1 MARQAMRQLPIE
13 EPMVCSGLLRP
24 RKNSPNTK
32 RSSADRISHFG
43 PPEAPARMETR
54 SAEKPSARIC
64 ARACGPARMVRCLGL
79 VMRVGRALS
88 AGNYKAFAQADLL
101 PKPQS
106 PLTPKHS
113 ATRGGDMQRS
123 VVLAG
128 VLAAVLGGGVWTA
141 AASSLPVAEERA
153 SQPAQSELS

>member
-1 MARQAMRQLPIE
+1 
-13 EPMVCSGLLRP
+13 
-24 RKNSPNTK
+24 
-32 RSSADRISHFG
+32 FG

-64 ARACGPARMVRCLGL
+64 ARACGPARMVRCLDL

-106 PLTPKHS
+106 PFTPKHS

-128 VLAAVLGGGVWTA
+128 VLDAVLGGGVWTV

-153 SQPAQSELS
+153 SQPAQSELSPSLAQETPRSLTTMPVIGTNDETVGRVDAVMR